1 MPLVHFFETSFGR
14 TKERRMVLVEVTA
27 GGVSGWGE
35 VTAGEN
41 PFYNEEWTESAWL
54 ILRDYVSPR
63 VLKYTFEGAADVGAR
78 TAHIRGHLMARGGL
92 EVAVWDLEA
101 RINGLPLYRHI
112 GGGARRE
119 IPCGVSIGIQDSVP
133 QLLEKIETELAA
145 GYRRIKMKIKP
156 GWDVDVV
163 REVRRR
169 FPDILLTADA
179 NSAYTLADAARLK
192 CLDEF
197 GLMMIEQPL
206 AHDEIVDHAKLQAQ
220 IETPICL
227 DECIRSAHQAEQAI
241 AMDAGRI
248 INIKLGRVGGF
259 AEAKRI
265 HDVAQKAGIPV
276 ITVDISAQGVE
287 VASHIATDNY
297 AGGLQAGTLMC
308 KVLGGK
314 GKVGV
319 IDYPT
324 VQSVID
330 RVTGF
335 KKALA
340 ACPDVKIVAIQPG
353 ITRADALSAAQN
365 MLQANPDLAGIFG
378 FGDDAAMAAAVA
390 GKSAGNHV
398 KVIGFDGMPEARA
411 AVDKNPNFVGVIRQY
426 PDKMGALA
434 VDTAVKVAEK
444 QSVPKLQPVTPGQ
457 YLNASVK

>member
-1 MPLVHFFETSFGR
+1 MFRRRSLLAALVTTLAATATS
-14 TKERRMVLVEVTA
+14 A
-27 GGVSGWGE
+27 H
-35 VTAGEN
+35 
-41 PFYNEEWTESAWL
+41 
-54 ILRDYVSPR
+54 
-63 VLKYTFEGAADVGAR
+63 AADVKIGA
-78 TAHIRGHLMARGGL
+78 
-92 EVAVWDLEA
+92 
-101 RINGLPLYRHI
+101 
-112 GGGARRE
+112 
-119 IPCGVSIGIQDSVP
+119 S
-133 QLLEKIETELAA
+133 LLTQQHPFYVELANA
-145 GYRRIKMKIKP
+145 MKAEAAKDHAQIDIAIANQDLSKQIA
-156 GWDVDVV
+156 DVQDFVTKKVDVIV
-163 REVRRR
+163 ISPV
-169 FPDILLTADA
+169 DSKGVKAAVLTAQ
-179 NSAYTLADAARLK
+179 R
-192 CLDEF
+192 
-197 GLMMIEQPL
+197 
-206 AHDEIVDHAKLQAQ
+206 
-220 IETPICL
+220 
-227 DECIRSAHQAEQAI
+227 
-241 AMDAGRI
+241 
-248 INIKLGRVGGF
+248 
-259 AEAKRI
+259 
-265 HDVAQKAGIPV
+265 AGIPV

-297 AGGLQAGTLMC
+297 AGGLQAGALMC

-324 VQSVID
+324 IQSVID

-335 KKALA
+335 KKALE

-444 QSVPKLQPVTPGQ
+444 QAVPKLQPVTPGQ

>member
-1 MPLVHFFETSFGR
+1 MF
-14 TKERRMVLVEVTA
+14 RRRSLLAVLVTA
-27 GGVSGWGE
+27 FAA
-35 VTAGEN
+35 TA
-41 PFYNEEWTESAWL
+41 TAAQ
-54 ILRDYVSPR
+54 
-63 VLKYTFEGAADVGAR
+63 AADVKIGA
-78 TAHIRGHLMARGGL
+78 
-92 EVAVWDLEA
+92 
-101 RINGLPLYRHI
+101 
-112 GGGARRE
+112 
-119 IPCGVSIGIQDSVP
+119 S
-133 QLLEKIETELAA
+133 LLTQQHPFYVELANA
-145 GYRRIKMKIKP
+145 MKAEAAKDHAQIDIAIANQDLSKQIA
-156 GWDVDVV
+156 DVQDFVTKKVDVIV
-163 REVRRR
+163 ISPV
-169 FPDILLTADA
+169 DSKGVKAAVLTAQ
-179 NSAYTLADAARLK
+179 R
-192 CLDEF
+192 
-197 GLMMIEQPL
+197 
-206 AHDEIVDHAKLQAQ
+206 
-220 IETPICL
+220 
-227 DECIRSAHQAEQAI
+227 
-241 AMDAGRI
+241 
-248 INIKLGRVGGF
+248 
-259 AEAKRI
+259 
-265 HDVAQKAGIPV
+265 AGIPV

-297 AGGLQAGTLMC
+297 AGGLQAGALMC

-335 KKALA
+335 KKALE

-444 QSVPKLQPVTPGQ
+444 QPVPKLQPVTPGQ

>member
-1 MPLVHFFETSFGR
+1 MFH
-14 TKERRMVLVEVTA
+14 RRSLLAVLVTA
-27 GGVSGWGE
+27 IT
-35 VTAGEN
+35 TA
-41 PFYNEEWTESAWL
+41 TAAH
-54 ILRDYVSPR
+54 
-63 VLKYTFEGAADVGAR
+63 AADVKIGA
-78 TAHIRGHLMARGGL
+78 
-92 EVAVWDLEA
+92 
-101 RINGLPLYRHI
+101 
-112 GGGARRE
+112 
-119 IPCGVSIGIQDSVP
+119 S
-133 QLLEKIETELAA
+133 LLTQQHPFYVELANA
-145 GYRRIKMKIKP
+145 MKAEAAKDHAQIDIAIANQDLSKQIA
-156 GWDVDVV
+156 DVQDFVTKKVDVIV
-163 REVRRR
+163 ISPV
-169 FPDILLTADA
+169 DSKGVKAAVLTAQ
-179 NSAYTLADAARLK
+179 R
-192 CLDEF
+192 
-197 GLMMIEQPL
+197 
-206 AHDEIVDHAKLQAQ
+206 
-220 IETPICL
+220 
-227 DECIRSAHQAEQAI
+227 
-241 AMDAGRI
+241 
-248 INIKLGRVGGF
+248 
-259 AEAKRI
+259 
-265 HDVAQKAGIPV
+265 AGIPV

-297 AGGLQAGTLMC
+297 AGGLQAGALMC

-324 VQSVID
+324 IQSVID

-335 KKALA
+335 KKALE

-426 PDKMGALA
+426 PDKMGTLA

-444 QSVPKLQPVTPGQ
+444 QAVPKLQPVTPGQ

>member
-1 MPLVHFFETSFGR
+1 MF
-14 TKERRMVLVEVTA
+14 RRSMLAVLVTAVTA
-27 GGVSGWGE
+27 
-35 VTAGEN
+35 TAAN
-41 PFYNEEWTESAWL
+41 
-54 ILRDYVSPR
+54 
-63 VLKYTFEGAADVGAR
+63 AADVKIGA
-78 TAHIRGHLMARGGL
+78 
-92 EVAVWDLEA
+92 
-101 RINGLPLYRHI
+101 
-112 GGGARRE
+112 
-119 IPCGVSIGIQDSVP
+119 S
-133 QLLEKIETELAA
+133 LLTQQHPFYVELANA
-145 GYRRIKMKIKP
+145 MKAEAAKDHAQIDIAIANQDLSKQIA
-156 GWDVDVV
+156 DVQDFVTKKVDVIV
-163 REVRRR
+163 ISPV
-169 FPDILLTADA
+169 DSKGVKAAVLTA
-179 NSAYTLADAARLK
+179 
-192 CLDEF
+192 E
-197 GLMMIEQPL
+197 
-206 AHDEIVDHAKLQAQ
+206 
-220 IETPICL
+220 
-227 DECIRSAHQAEQAI
+227 
-241 AMDAGRI
+241 
-248 INIKLGRVGGF
+248 
-259 AEAKRI
+259 
-265 HDVAQKAGIPV
+265 KAGIPV
-276 ITVDISAQGVE
+276 ITVDISAAGVE

-324 VQSVID
+324 IQSVID

-390 GKSAGNHV
+390 GKSAGNKV

-434 VDTAVKVAEK
+434 VDTAVKVAAK
-444 QSVPKLQPVTPGQ
+444 QAVPKLQPVTPGQ

>member
-1 MPLVHFFETSFGR
+1 MF
-14 TKERRMVLVEVTA
+14 RRRSLLAVLVTA
-27 GGVSGWGE
+27 FAA
-35 VTAGEN
+35 TA
-41 PFYNEEWTESAWL
+41 TAAQ
-54 ILRDYVSPR
+54 
-63 VLKYTFEGAADVGAR
+63 AADVKIGA
-78 TAHIRGHLMARGGL
+78 
-92 EVAVWDLEA
+92 
-101 RINGLPLYRHI
+101 
-112 GGGARRE
+112 
-119 IPCGVSIGIQDSVP
+119 S
-133 QLLEKIETELAA
+133 LLTQQHPFYVELANA
-145 GYRRIKMKIKP
+145 MKAEAAKDHAQIDIAIANQDLSKQIA
-156 GWDVDVV
+156 DVQDFVTKKVDVIV
-163 REVRRR
+163 ISPV
-169 FPDILLTADA
+169 DSKGVKAAVLTAQ
-179 NSAYTLADAARLK
+179 R
-192 CLDEF
+192 
-197 GLMMIEQPL
+197 
-206 AHDEIVDHAKLQAQ
+206 
-220 IETPICL
+220 
-227 DECIRSAHQAEQAI
+227 
-241 AMDAGRI
+241 
-248 INIKLGRVGGF
+248 
-259 AEAKRI
+259 
-265 HDVAQKAGIPV
+265 AGIPV

-297 AGGLQAGTLMC
+297 AGGLQAGALMC

-335 KKALA
+335 KKALE
-340 ACPDVKIVAIQPG
+340 ACPDVKIVAVQPG

-444 QSVPKLQPVTPGQ
+444 QPVPKLQPVTPGQ

>member
-1 MPLVHFFETSFGR
+1 MF
-14 TKERRMVLVEVTA
+14 RRRSLLAVLVTTFAATA
-27 GGVSGWGE
+27 AA
-35 VTAGEN
+35 TA
-41 PFYNEEWTESAWL
+41 AH
-54 ILRDYVSPR
+54 
-63 VLKYTFEGAADVGAR
+63 AADVKIGASLL
-78 TAHIRGHLMARGGL
+78 TQQHPFYVELANAMKAEAAKDHAHIDIAI
-92 EVAVWDLEA
+92 ANQDLSKQIA
-101 RINGLPLYRHI
+101 D
-112 GGGARRE
+112 
-119 IPCGVSIGIQDSVP
+119 VQDFVT
-133 QLLEKIETELAA
+133 K
-145 GYRRIKMKIKP
+145 K
-156 GWDVDVV
+156 VDVIV
-163 REVRRR
+163 ISPV
-169 FPDILLTADA
+169 DSKGVKAAVLTAQ
-179 NSAYTLADAARLK
+179 R
-192 CLDEF
+192 
-197 GLMMIEQPL
+197 
-206 AHDEIVDHAKLQAQ
+206 
-220 IETPICL
+220 
-227 DECIRSAHQAEQAI
+227 
-241 AMDAGRI
+241 
-248 INIKLGRVGGF
+248 
-259 AEAKRI
+259 
-265 HDVAQKAGIPV
+265 AGIPV

-297 AGGLQAGTLMC
+297 AGGLQAGALMC

-324 VQSVID
+324 IQSVID

-340 ACPDVKIVAIQPG
+340 ACPDVKIVAVQPG

-390 GKSAGNHV
+390 GKSTGNHV

-434 VDTAVKVAEK
+434 VDTAVKVAAK

>member
-1 MPLVHFFETSFGR
+1 MFCRRSLLAALVAAFAA
-14 TKERRMVLVEVTA
+14 TA
-27 GGVSGWGE
+27 
-35 VTAGEN
+35 TA
-41 PFYNEEWTESAWL
+41 AH
-54 ILRDYVSPR
+54 
-63 VLKYTFEGAADVGAR
+63 AADVKIGA
-78 TAHIRGHLMARGGL
+78 
-92 EVAVWDLEA
+92 
-101 RINGLPLYRHI
+101 
-112 GGGARRE
+112 
-119 IPCGVSIGIQDSVP
+119 S
-133 QLLEKIETELAA
+133 LLTQQHPFYVELANA
-145 GYRRIKMKIKP
+145 MKAEAAKDHAQIDIAIANQDLSKQIA
-156 GWDVDVV
+156 DVQDFVTKKVDVIV
-163 REVRRR
+163 LSSVDSKGVKA
-169 FPDILLTADA
+169 PVLT
-179 NSAYTLADAARLK
+179 
-192 CLDEF
+192 
-197 GLMMIEQPL
+197 
-206 AHDEIVDHAKLQAQ
+206 
-220 IETPICL
+220 
-227 DECIRSAHQAEQAI
+227 
-241 AMDAGRI
+241 
-248 INIKLGRVGGF
+248 
-259 AEAKRI
+259 
-265 HDVAQKAGIPV
+265 AQKAGIPV

-335 KKALA
+335 KRALA

-444 QSVPKLQPVTPGQ
+444 QSVPKLTRGHS
-457 YLNASVK
+457 LNASVK

>member
-1 MPLVHFFETSFGR
+1 MFRRRSLLAALVAAFAT
-14 TKERRMVLVEVTA
+14 TA
-27 GGVSGWGE
+27 TVAHASDVKIGASLL
-35 VTAGEN
+35 TQQH
-41 PFYNEEWTESAWL
+41 PFYVELANAMKAQAAKDHAQIDIAIANQDLSKQ
-54 ILRDYVSPR
+54 I
-63 VLKYTFEGAADVGAR
+63 ADV
-78 TAHIRGHLMARGGL
+78 
-92 EVAVWDLEA
+92 
-101 RINGLPLYRHI
+101 
-112 GGGARRE
+112 
-119 IPCGVSIGIQDSVP
+119 QDFVT
-133 QLLEKIETELAA
+133 K
-145 GYRRIKMKIKP
+145 K
-156 GWDVDVV
+156 VDVIV
-163 REVRRR
+163 LSPV
-169 FPDILLTADA
+169 DSKGVKAAVLT
-179 NSAYTLADAARLK
+179 
-192 CLDEF
+192 
-197 GLMMIEQPL
+197 
-206 AHDEIVDHAKLQAQ
+206 
-220 IETPICL
+220 
-227 DECIRSAHQAEQAI
+227 
-241 AMDAGRI
+241 
-248 INIKLGRVGGF
+248 
-259 AEAKRI
+259 
-265 HDVAQKAGIPV
+265 AQKAGIPV

-340 ACPDVKIVAIQPG
+340 ACPDVKIVAVQPG

-444 QSVPKLQPVTPGQ
+444 QSVPQLQPVTPGQ

>member
-1 MPLVHFFETSFGR
+1 MFRRRTLLAALVAAF
-14 TKERRMVLVEVTA
+14 TA
-27 GGVSGWGE
+27 
-35 VTAGEN
+35 TA
-41 PFYNEEWTESAWL
+41 TAAH
-54 ILRDYVSPR
+54 
-63 VLKYTFEGAADVGAR
+63 AADVKIGA
-78 TAHIRGHLMARGGL
+78 
-92 EVAVWDLEA
+92 
-101 RINGLPLYRHI
+101 
-112 GGGARRE
+112 
-119 IPCGVSIGIQDSVP
+119 S
-133 QLLEKIETELAA
+133 LLTQQHPFYVELANA
-145 GYRRIKMKIKP
+145 MKAEAAKDHAQIDIAIANQDLSKQIA
-156 GWDVDVV
+156 DVQDFVTKKV
-163 REVRRR
+163 NVIVIS
-169 FPDILLTADA
+169 PVDSKGVKAAVLTAQ
-179 NSAYTLADAARLK
+179 R
-192 CLDEF
+192 
-197 GLMMIEQPL
+197 
-206 AHDEIVDHAKLQAQ
+206 
-220 IETPICL
+220 
-227 DECIRSAHQAEQAI
+227 
-241 AMDAGRI
+241 
-248 INIKLGRVGGF
+248 
-259 AEAKRI
+259 
-265 HDVAQKAGIPV
+265 AGIPV
-276 ITVDISAQGVE
+276 ITVDIGAQGVE

-297 AGGLQAGTLMC
+297 AGGLQAGALMC

-324 VQSVID
+324 IQSVID

-335 KKALA
+335 KKALE

-444 QSVPKLQPVTPGQ
+444 QAVPKLQPVTPGQ